1 MILETSKV
9 SLYYEKSGA
18 GSPIILLHGNGEE
31 HGIFDEAAEVLSKY
45 FTVYAVDSRGHGK
58 SSPVSEFHY
67 ADMAEDI
74 REFIEKLQL
83 QKPIVYGF
91 SDGGIIAILLA
102 IKYQHLLSQIVVSGV
117 NTKPTGVKW
126 HWYGLFKLMYIFN
139 KSPLFKLM
147 VTEPHITKEELS
159 TIKIP
164 VHITAG
170 RKDMISISHMQKIA
184 DAIPGSTFRIFDGE
198 DHGSYIT
205 HSDKIARYI
214 VEMVRS

>member
-9 SLYYEKSGA
+9 SLYYEKSGE
-18 GSPIILLHGNGEE
+18 GRPLILLHGNGEE
-31 HGIFDEAAEVLSKY
+31 YSIFDEAVTVLSEH

-58 SSPVSEFHY
+58 SSTVSEFHY

-83 QKPIVYGF
+83 EKPIVYGF

-102 IKYQHLLSQIVVSGV
+102 IKHQHLLSQILVSGV

-126 HWYGLFKLMYIFN
+126 HWYVIFKIMYIFN

-147 VTEPHITKEELS
+147 LTEPDITTDELA

-170 RKDMISISHMQKIA
+170 SKDMISMRHMQKIA
-184 DAIPGSTFRIFDGE
+184 DDIPGSTFTVFEGE

-205 HSDKIARYI
+205 HSDKIAKYI
-214 VEMVRS
+214 VEIVR